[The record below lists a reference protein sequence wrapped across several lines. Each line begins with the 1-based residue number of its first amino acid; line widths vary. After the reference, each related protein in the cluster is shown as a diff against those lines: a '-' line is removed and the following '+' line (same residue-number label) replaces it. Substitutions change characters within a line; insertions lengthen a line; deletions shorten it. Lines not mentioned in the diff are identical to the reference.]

1 MGGFEVIALQGI
13 CASYFEKHVSPLISE
28 LKQAQEQLSSQVQ
41 KISVATDLK
50 QAENVLAKFD
60 ALQADMAQKASIAKL
75 EEVLA
80 QRGLKSHNSEVS
92 TEAPSTP
99 QLEQWLSEAEAKC
112 SAQITPLEERMA
124 HMERTVKNHAA
135 KIAQQKNLDE
145 EIACKAN
152 VRDVPTLAQFQRLAN
167 TTEKKANSSKVP
179 TLQQFQ
185 ELEALVETKA
195 TANLVPTDAEVQ
207 ELRSAMKKKANASS
221 VPSAIEFQKF
231 SADVQVQLEAN
242 KENVEKVLE
251 QKADND
257 QVVRSSTVDNLR
269 NVMERKLTFLASRIQ
284 KTSEIVE
291 QGMANQQAMVCYV
304 SPQGAWQPDV
314 RNGVQ
319 GAWVLQPQAQ
329 GMGGDGYMM
338 PAASWGEVPT
348 AAPSSESTEPAP
360 CGVP

>member
-1 MGGFEVIALQGI
+1 
-13 CASYFEKHVSPLISE
+13 
-28 LKQAQEQLSSQVQ
+28 
-41 KISVATDLK
+41 
-50 QAENVLAKFD
+50 
-60 ALQADMAQKASIAKL
+60 
-75 EEVLA
+75 
-80 QRGLKSHNSEVS
+80 
-92 TEAPSTP
+92 
-99 QLEQWLSEAEAKC
+99 
-112 SAQITPLEERMA
+112 
-124 HMERTVKNHAA
+124 
-135 KIAQQKNLDE
+135 
-145 EIACKAN
+145 
-152 VRDVPTLAQFQRLAN
+152 
-167 TTEKKANSSKVP
+167 
-179 TLQQFQ
+179 
-185 ELEALVETKA
+185 
-195 TANLVPTDAEVQ
+195 
-207 ELRSAMKKKANASS
+207 MKKKANASS

-284 KTSEIVE
+284 KTSELVE
-291 QGMANQQAMVCYV
+291 SGMANQQAMVCYV

-329 GMGGDGYMM
+329 GTGGDGYMM

-360 CGVP
+360 FGGL